1 MRINT
6 GTKPFYSVLTVRS
19 AFRVSDIDIR
29 YTVKNIIFGL
39 IRNNHVTDC

>member
-6 GTKPFYSVLTVRS
+6 GTKAFYNVRTVRS

-29 YTVKNIIFGL
+29 YSEEYIGVNKK
-39 IRNNHVTDC
+39 